1 MPTRKI
7 NNEQEAAEAFSD
19 RAFFRVGDRF
29 ISPDE
34 IISCQRIKN
43 GFQFTLSDGTTVQH
57 DRFKQGSTGH
67 FLFAQL
73 SKVEGRFSEVLRP
86 TTFNQLVQV
95 QTDTVRVVGQ
105 NGKVDAILT
114 TSFSGSG
121 LLDLNGT
128 ARTIAL
134 DETGGNGSLYTTGG
148 TKIGDLSGIS
158 PPNQLKAHH
167 AANDG
172 TSYTLFENNNPDVAI
187 YRINADGSTEKVKE
201 SLGSVFGKT
210 QNADFVND
218 FVIDTSASPAYAVLL
233 LQLGDSFDNDFTLG
247 RVDLDVSNPQ
257 LQEYSGADEDPYDK
271 GSLEL
276 YNGSVFYAQFN
287 TEKLRK
293 LDNLRNINSGVSTVF
308 DGDDFNLTV
317 ETVKSVTEDTIS
329 FTDDNG
335 NLYQYNR
342 ADDEIEKDF
351 SIPNLVDGFVD
362 LSAI

>member
-95 QTDTVRVVGQ
+95 QTDTVRVVDQ
-105 NGKVDAILT
+105 SGKVDAILT
-114 TSFSGSG
+114 SSYAG
-121 LLDLNGT
+121 LADLDLNGT
-128 ARTIAL
+128 ARTVAF
-134 DETGGNGSLYTTGG
+134 DKTGGNGSLYTTGG
-148 TKIGDLSGIS
+148 TKIGDLSGVS
-158 PPNQLKAHH
+158 PPSDVRAHH

-172 TSYTLFENNNPDVAI
+172 RSYTIFSNNNPDVAI

-210 QNADFVND
+210 QNVGSPND
-218 FVIDTSASPAYAVLL
+218 FVVDTSASPAYAVILL
-233 LQLGDSFDNDFTLG
+233 KLGDSFDNDFTVG
-247 RVDLDVSNPQ
+247 RVDLDQSSPQ
-257 LQEYSGADEDPYDK
+257 LQEYAAADEDPDQR

-276 YNGSVFYAQFN
+276 YDGSAFYVGYN
-287 TEKLRK
+287 TEKVRK
-293 LDNLRNINSGVSTVF
+293 LEDLRNINSGVSTVF
-308 DGDDFNLTV
+308 DGNDFNLTIKKV
-317 ETVKSVTEDTIS
+317 RSVTEDTIS